1 MTELEK
7 MQVAL
12 FTVIRN
18 SKVLPVGIL
27 KEKSMKEINKMSYA
41 TMQECIKWI
50 DFDLAMKSY
59 QEGKKLCEEEEE

>member
-12 FTVIRN
+12 FVVIRN
-18 SKVLPVGIL
+18 SKVFPVGIA
-27 KEKSMKEINKMSYA
+27 KRKSLQEINKMSYG
-41 TMQECIKWI
+41 TMQECIKMI